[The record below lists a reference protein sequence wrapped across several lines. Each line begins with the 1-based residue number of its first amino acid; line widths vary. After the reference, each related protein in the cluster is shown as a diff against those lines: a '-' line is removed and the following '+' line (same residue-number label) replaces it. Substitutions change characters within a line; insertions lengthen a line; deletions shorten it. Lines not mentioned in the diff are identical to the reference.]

1 MNKYVWAE
9 CPIDEWPTIKTV
21 MATSLNDAEN
31 KIIESYIKD
40 FDLEDNFESF
50 EVFRNYLNNDYSI
63 ALSDVEI
70 YEEL

>member
-9 CPIDEWPTIKTV
+9 CPIDEWPTIKTI
-21 MATSLNDAEN
+21 MANSLKDAEN
-31 KIIESYIKD
+31 RIIEKYVSEFEIDED
-40 FDLEDNFESF
+40 FDSYT
-50 EVFRNYLNNDYSI
+50 VFRNYLNNDYSV

>member
-9 CPIDEWPTIKTV
+9 CPIDEWPTIRTV
-21 MATSLNDAEN
+21 MATSLNNAEN
-31 KIIESYIKD
+31 KIIESYITD

-63 ALSDVEI
+63 ALSDVEL